1 MRSNN
6 YKFVQKEV
14 IPQQPPP
21 LLQAGITGW
30 LWKNLFSSM
39 SNFSSISAA
48 IQSIIMII
56 LTFVLLYFCGGQMY
70 SLIDFAL
77 ISAVWSDPEVLKR
90 GSCTTVDQGGSLP
103 TGWSGACWPF
113 IFAKKKLLI
122 YGRYP
127 ADELWRVNT
136 VYIVLL
142 LGIGYTLFE
151 GAKGRQWT
159 GMAMLTIFPLFALI
173 LLTGANFNI
182 GWDTLLLQLGISVL
196 LIFLGETSRRN
207 LFGKI
212 LFELNALFYILGIES
227 VLFCAARP
235 DAWK

>member
-1 MRSNN
+1 MSKNK
-6 YKFVQKEV
+6 YTFVQKEV

-21 LLQAGITGW
+21 LTQAGITGW

-39 SNFSSISAA
+39 SNFSSLSSS
-48 IQSIIMII
+48 IQSLVMI
-56 LTFVLLYFCGGQMY
+56 V
-70 SLIDFAL
+70 
-77 ISAVWSDPEVLKR
+77 
-90 GSCTTVDQGGSLP
+90 
-103 TGWSGACWPF
+103 
-113 IFAKKKLLI
+113 I

-182 GWDTLLLQLGISVL
+182 GWDTLRLQLGISIL
-196 LIFLGETSRRN
+196 LILLGETSRRD

-212 LFELNALFYILGIES
+212 LFESTNVTLGSSELVPGPVHLSRVEANLF
-227 VLFCAARP
+227 V
-235 DAWK
+235 

>member
-1 MRSNN
+1 MSKNK
-6 YKFVQKEV
+6 YTFVQKEV

-21 LLQAGITGW
+21 LTQAGITGW

-39 SNFSSISAA
+39 SNFSSLSSS
-48 IQSIIMII
+48 IQSLVMIV
-56 LTFVLLYFCGGQMY
+56 LTLLLLYFCGGQFY
-70 SLIDFAL
+70 NLIDFAIL
-77 ISAVWSDPEVLKR
+77 SAVWSDPDTLKR
-90 GSCTTVDQGGSLP
+90 DVCNTVDQGGQLP
-103 TGWSGACWPF
+103 SGWKGACWPF

-151 GAKGRQWT
+151 GARGRQWT

-212 LFELNALFYILGIES
+212 LFRLSLFDK
-227 VLFCAARP
+227 A
-235 DAWK
+235 